1 VTAFYDR
8 RAVANRAAI
17 TYDPRRRDGIAMSKI
32 RDESAAD
39 REAIREVNRRAFG
52 GEAEARLVDRL
63 RDDETVV
70 ASLVAVDS
78 GIVVGHVL
86 FSELPIETPG
96 GVVPAAALAPLAVV
110 PERQRQGIG
119 SALVWRGLE
128 ACRARGRAAVVVLGH
143 PGYYPRFGFAADLAR
158 SLRAPYAGEAFMA
171 LELVPGSLAG
181 GGTVRYPDAFSLV
194 D

>member
-1 VTAFYDR
+1 
-8 RAVANRAAI
+8 
-17 TYDPRRRDGIAMSKI
+17 MSEI
-32 RDESAAD
+32 RDETTAD

-52 GEAEARLVDRL
+52 GEAEAWLVDRL
-63 RDDETVV
+63 RDDGLVV
-70 ASLVAVDS
+70 ASLVAVDAGS
-78 GIVVGHVL
+78 IVGHVL
-86 FSELPIETPG
+86 FSDLPIETPV

-119 SALVWRGLE
+119 SALVRRGLGV
-128 ACRARGRAAVVVLGH
+128 CRERGRAAVVVLGH

-171 LELVPGSLAG
+171 LELEPGSLAG
-181 GGTVRYPDAFSLV
+181 GGIVRYPDAFSLV